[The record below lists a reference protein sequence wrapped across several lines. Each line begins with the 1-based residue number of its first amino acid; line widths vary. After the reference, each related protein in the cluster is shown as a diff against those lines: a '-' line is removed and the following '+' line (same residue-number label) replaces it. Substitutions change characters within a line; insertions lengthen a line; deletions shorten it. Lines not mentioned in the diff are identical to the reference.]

1 MPAASFGGKS
11 AAYARRLGLTL
22 LPVLAVVSGLAA
34 AQTWLIP
41 PLKLMPLLQL
51 LPPER
56 FRLYLPIY

>member
-1 MPAASFGGKS
+1 MPAASFRGKS

-51 LPPER
+51 LPHER
-56 FRLYLPIY
+56 FRLYLPTY

>member
-34 AQTWLIP
+34 AQSWLIP
-41 PLKLMPLLQL
+41 PPKLTLLLQL
-51 LPPER
+51 LPHER